1 MYFQD
6 VSNSLPPL
14 LRGSNLPWE
23 PVWDTQAPAPRD
35 HDAWRARIGH
45 FELELNAND
54 YSWCSANPNPGSLTF
69 ELTLFHTLF
78 DRERSSWTFNNLQ
91 DASTCA
97 ETAYRMLQDALL
109 LELDNAQESLR
120 AVA

>member
-1 MYFQD
+1 MHLQD
-6 VSNSLPPL
+6 VSNSLPAL
-14 LRGSNLPWE
+14 LRASNLPWK
-23 PVWDTQAPAPRD
+23 PVWDHQAPAPRGD
-35 HDAWRARIGH
+35 DAWRAQIGH
-45 FELELNAND
+45 FELELDAND

-69 ELTLFHTLF
+69 ELRLIHTLF

-91 DASTCA
+91 DATTCA

-109 LELDNAQESLR
+109 LELDSAQESLR